1 MSKKIKEFVTYWGPS
16 VADWSDTEKRFVIE
30 RDETIL
36 NDAFYDLATTAGQ
49 TAWQG
54 SSREEILARFDR
66 HVVEARALIAHPAL
80 TAGPPQTWADLG
92 CGDGTFTVAL
102 ASQLPDGSVVH
113 AMDTDVRSLRDI
125 PPSRPSVEVV
135 THTSDFTEFPWPFA
149 DLDGV
154 LMANSLHYVR
164 EQARFV
170 QRWSERLAP
179 RGRFLVVEYDTDAAN
194 RWVPFPISRARL
206 PTVFERVGAMS
217 IQDVGRR
224 PSTYQRA
231 PLYAVSIRPVTEND

>member
-1 MSKKIKEFVTYWGPS
+1 MAPDTAYDRLVQLRDAAAMLSAASLDRDRPS
-16 VADWSDTEKRFVIE
+16 VWV
-30 RDETIL
+30 
-36 NDAFYDLATTAGQ
+36 
-49 TAWQG
+49 
-54 SSREEILARFDR
+54 
-66 HVVEARALIAHPAL
+66 
-80 TAGPPQTWADLG
+80 DLG
-92 CGDGTFTVAL
+92 CGTGTFTVAL
-102 ASQLPDGSVVH
+102 ASLLAPGSTIRAIDRDAAALRQVPAAYRGVTII
-113 AMDTDVRSLRDI
+113 TDVADI
-125 PPSRPSVEVV
+125 TVEA
-135 THTSDFTEFPWPFA
+135 TGLH

-217 IQDVGRR
+217 IQDVARR